1 MVLFH
6 SQTRYNLENSRFVIF
21 RVSPSIEKHEAAL
34 LMLLGFGGFSVL
46 VAVVYNSL
54 RKYVFK
60 DSHNLDTVFDAGGR
74 VSLSLTA
81 VTVTSQLLWPA
92 DFLQSS
98 TLISKVSEYCFL
110 NVLLKFMYN
119 TGIYSKI
126 CF

>member
-1 MVLFH
+1 M
-6 SQTRYNLENSRFVIF
+6 NLNAFELLSRSYFTDKLIIS
-21 RVSPSIEKHEAAL
+21 RLSPSIEKHEAAL

-46 VAVVYNSL
+46 VAILYNSL

-98 TLISKVSEYCFL
+98 TYISKVSEDCILYALIYC
-110 NVLLKFMYN
+110 
-119 TGIYSKI
+119 IW
-126 CF
+126 

>member
-1 MVLFH
+1 
-6 SQTRYNLENSRFVIF
+6 
-21 RVSPSIEKHEAAL
+21 
-34 LMLLGFGGFSVL
+34 MLLGFGGFSVL
-46 VAVVYNSL
+46 VAVIYNTI

-98 TLISKVSEYCFL
+98 TLITKVSKVLYLPQMFGSLTHLCRWT
-110 NVLLKFMYN
+110 LLA
-119 TGIYSKI
+119 
-126 CF
+126 

>member
-1 MVLFH
+1 ML
-6 SQTRYNLENSRFVIF
+6 F
-21 RVSPSIEKHEAAL
+21 RVSPVIEKHEAAL

-46 VAVVYNSL
+46 IAVIYNSL

-98 TLISKVSEYCFL
+98 TLISKVRVIRL
-110 NVLLKFMYN
+110 G
-119 TGIYSKI
+119 TQR
-126 CF
+126 